1 MKSFISFELGGT
13 HLRFGIVQ
21 ENLEVLV
28 FDRIS
33 TKELSEA
40 PNKVVF
46 FSSIIHKL
54 IEDYQPEEVCAIT
67 FALSSLLDRERTY
80 VYSSPMVQGFDN
92 IPLKSELERE
102 FDYPIIFEK
111 DVNILQLYEIY
122 KRQLP
127 MEGIVTGFYLGTGLG
142 NSISIDGKVYVGHS
156 GSACELGHIPLYG
169 STESCGCG
177 KDGCIELKACGRVLE
192 HLADEVFHCSVRDV
206 FLLHG
211 ESKEITNV
219 IEYFALAIA
228 TEIGIL
234 DPRCVLLGGGLIDM
248 PGFPKEYLIS
258 RIQSHVRTPYP
269 RRSLEFVFASGDSQ
283 AGIVGAVI
291 HAKNILHLF

>member
-13 HLRFGIVQ
+13 HLRYGIVQ
-21 ENLEVLV
+21 EDLKVLV
-28 FDRIS
+28 FDRIPTRS
-33 TKELSEA
+33 LSEA
-40 PNKVVF
+40 PNKVAF

-54 IEDYQPEEVCAIT
+54 IDEVQPEEISAIT

-80 VYSSPMVQGFDN
+80 VYSSPMVQGFDT

-102 FDYPIIFEK
+102 FDYPIILEK

-127 MEGIVTGFYLGTGLG
+127 IEGIVTGFYLGTGLG
-142 NSISIDGKVYVGHS
+142 NSISIDGKVYVGNT

-177 KDGCIELKACGRVLE
+177 KTGCIELKACGRLLE
-192 HLADEVFHCSVRDV
+192 RLADEVFHCPVKEI
-206 FLLHG
+206 FLQYG
-211 ESKEITNV
+211 DSKEITDI

-234 DPRCVLLGGGLIDM
+234 DPKCVLLGGGLIDM
-248 PGFPKEYLIS
+248 QGFPKELLLS
-258 RIQSHVRTPYP
+258 RIRSHVRTPYP
-269 RRSLEFVFASGDSQ
+269 RQSLEFVFASGDSQ